1 MVMEKGED
9 RFTRNDFAFF
19 SAFGLAKILIHLAA
33 IGRYGIFRD
42 EFYYLACAG
51 RLDWG
56 YVDHPPF
63 SIAVL
68 AAWTALMGDSM
79 ATLRVP
85 AMLAGAATVV
95 LAGILAR
102 ELGGRRFAQGV
113 ACLAVIIAPIYL
125 AVANFYSMNVFDQLI
140 WTILAWL
147 FVRYLN
153 RGDARLWLWFG
164 LVAGIGLQN
173 KVSVLFLGA
182 GVVAGL
188 LGTAQ
193 RRVFLSK
200 EIWIGGAIATVI
212 FSPYVIWNF
221 QHDFA
226 TIEFMHNAATTKNS
240 PTSPLALF
248 LGTVLEMHPANALLW
263 IAGLGYALLDPIG
276 RRFRAV
282 GIAFV
287 TVFLAFAFSNGKVY
301 YLAPIM
307 PLMLALGGVAWEQ
320 WTAACPKWRL
330 AVLVPM
336 AILGPALIPMA
347 LPVFTPEAFIRYQDR
362 IGLAPAPMERH
373 TAGALPPH
381 FADRQGWREMAEFV
395 ALHCAALDPAER
407 PTAAVLVRNY
417 GEAGALE
424 YFGRE
429 LDLPEVLCPHN
440 NFFLWGVP
448 GNDGAVLLAYGY
460 RREALEQYYGS
471 VVEVGRFT
479 HPYVMPYE
487 NDVPLYVCREAKQ
500 PIGELWGMLKVFV

>member
-1 MVMEKGED
+1 MAMEKGEA
-9 RFTRNDFAFF
+9 RFTRNDIIFF
-19 SAFGLAKILIHLAA
+19 SAFGLAKILLHLAV

-56 YVDHPPF
+56 YVDHPPL

-68 AAWTALMGDSM
+68 AAWTALFGDSM
-79 ATLRVP
+79 ASLRVP
-85 AMLAGAATVV
+85 GIVAGAATVV

-102 ELGGRRFAQGV
+102 EMGGRRFAQGV

-125 AVANFYSMNVFDQLI
+125 AVANFYSMNVFDQFI

-153 RGDARLWLWFG
+153 RGDARLWIWFG

-173 KVSVLFLGA
+173 KISVLFLGA
-182 GVVAGL
+182 GVAVGL
-188 LGTAQ
+188 LATTQ
-193 RRVFLSK
+193 RRVFQKK
-200 EIWIGGAIATVI
+200 EIWIGGVIAALM

-221 QHDFA
+221 QNDLA
-226 TIEFMHNAATTKNS
+226 TLEFMHNAATKKNA
-240 PTSPLALF
+240 PTNPLELF

-263 IAGLGYALLDPIG
+263 IAGLAYALLDPLG
-276 RRFRAV
+276 RRYRAA

-307 PLMLALGGVAWEQ
+307 PLMLALGGVAWER
-320 WTAACPKWRL
+320 WTAARPKWRL

-336 AILGPALIPMA
+336 AILGPALMPMA
-347 LPVFTPEAFIRYQDR
+347 LPMLSTEGFIRYQDR

-373 TAGALPPH
+373 QAGALPPH

-395 ALHCAALDPAER
+395 GLHYAALDPADR
-407 PTAAVLVRNY
+407 PTAAVLLRNY

-424 YFGRE
+424 YFGRDI
-429 LDLPEVLCPHN
+429 DLPKVLCPHN
-440 NFFLWGVP
+440 NYYLWAEP
-448 GNDGAVLLAYGY
+448 GDNVAVLLAFGH

-487 NDVPLYVCREAKQ
+487 NDVPLYVCREPKQ
-500 PIGELWGMLKVFV
+500 PIGEIWGMVKVFV

>member
-1 MVMEKGED
+1 MAVEHGEA
-9 RFTRNDFAFF
+9 RFTRSDIAFF
-19 SAFGLAKILIHLAA
+19 SAFGLLKILIHLAV

-42 EFYYLACAG
+42 EFYYLACAE

-56 YVDHPPF
+56 YVDHPPL
-63 SIAVL
+63 SIALL
-68 AAWTALMGDSM
+68 AAWTAMFGDTM
-79 ATLRVP
+79 AALRVP

-95 LAGILAR
+95 LAGLLAR
-102 ELGGRRFAQGV
+102 DMGGRRFAQGA
-113 ACLAVIIAPIYL
+113 ACFAVIIAPIYL

-147 FVRYLN
+147 LVRYLN

-164 LVAGIGLQN
+164 LVAGLGLQN
-173 KVSVLFLGA
+173 KISVLFFGV
-182 GVVAGL
+182 GVVVGL

-193 RRVFLSK
+193 RRVFLTK
-200 EIWIGGAIATVI
+200 EIWMGGAIAAVL
-212 FSPYVIWNF
+212 FCPYLIWNF

-226 TIEFMHNAATTKNS
+226 TLEFMHNAATTKNT
-240 PTSPLALF
+240 PTSPPALF

-276 RRFRAV
+276 RRYRVV

-287 TVFLAFAFSNGKVY
+287 TVFLTFAFSNGKVY

-320 WTAACPKWRL
+320 WTAARPKLRV

-336 AILGPALIPMA
+336 AILGPALMPMA
-347 LPVFTPEAFIRYQDR
+347 LPILSTDGFIRYQER

-373 TAGALPPH
+373 AAGALPPH
-381 FADRQGWREMAEFV
+381 FADRQGWREMAEFIGHHY
-395 ALHCAALDPAER
+395 ASLDPAAR
-407 PTAAVLVRNY
+407 PNAAVLVRNY

-424 YFGRE
+424 YFGRDIE
-429 LDLPEVLCPHN
+429 LPKVLCPHN
-440 NFFLWGVP
+440 NYYLWSKP
-448 GNDGAVLLAYGY
+448 GENVSVLLAYGY

-487 NDVPLYVCREAKQ
+487 NDVPLYVCREPKQ
-500 PIGELWGMLKVFV
+500 PIGALWGMVKVFV